1 MKKNNNKVTLGE
13 AKVLCYELY
22 QICSAYKMDSKILD
36 NLSVVSKGLKPIHKD
51 LLSIEINKQ
60 QEELSFE
67 DEKTY
72 FQIALRM
79 VGININ
85 KCGVE
90 IVLRLYKENLKK
102 GDGLSIK
109 DIITIQYNIEEKYR
123 IKEEHKKLNK
133 DDGDENGGC

>member
-1 MKKNNNKVTLGE
+1 
-13 AKVLCYELY
+13 
-22 QICSAYKMDSKILD
+22 
-36 NLSVVSKGLKPIHKD
+36 
-51 LLSIEINKQ
+51 
-60 QEELSFE
+60 
-67 DEKTY
+67 
-72 FQIALRM
+72 M

-102 GDGLSIK
+102 GGELSIK
-109 DIITIQYNIEEKYR
+109 DIVTIQCNIEEKYR